1 MVVCGLDASSSM
13 TGLAIFNDLQ
23 LVYYTKIPPISK
35 DGTWEDHVFE
45 IIEQI
50 IPILKEYKVDKIY
63 MEDVPQFVRKGNRG
77 NILKPLIVLGG
88 VHMAFYYKLSKEQ
101 GYNIEFLDVD
111 EWRQEMG
118 FLKGKERKREDQKQ
132 KAVDFVNETFG
143 LNLHFVKGSK
153 SKKQDDDIA
162 EAICIVWKNIRPQED
177 KKQFGR
183 R

>member
-1 MVVCGLDASSSM
+1 
-13 TGLAIFNDLQ
+13 
-23 LVYYTKIPPISK
+23 
-35 DGTWEDHVFE
+35 
-45 IIEQI
+45 
-50 IPILKEYKVDKIY
+50 
-63 MEDVPQFVRKGNRG
+63 
-77 NILKPLIVLGG
+77 
-88 VHMAFYYKLSKEQ
+88 MAFYYKLSKEQ

-162 EAICIVWKNIRPQED
+162 EAICIVWKNIRPKED

>member
-63 MEDVPQFVRKGNRG
+63 MEDVPQFVRQGNRG

-101 GYNIEFLDVD
+101 GYDIGFLGVD
-111 EWRQEMG
+111 KWRQEMG
-118 FLKGKERKREDQKQ
+118 FLKGKERNREDQKQ
-132 KAVDFVNETFG
+132 KAVNYANEKFG
-143 LNLHFVKGSK
+143 LNLYFVYGSK

-162 EAICIVWKNIRPQED
+162 EAICIAWSKIKPIER
-177 KKQFGR
+177 KQFGR